1 MSGLN
6 INLVGI
12 SDLEKRFKNAPN
24 FMSEKIKSIIDDTL
38 INIQNKA
45 KQDVPVGK
53 TSKLKNSITHRLF
66 NFETGGFVS
75 AGNTSVKYAP
85 YVEFGTGEKF
95 KIPSYSNLNL
105 SELDEYAATFKR
117 TKKVNLPYRPYL
129 FPALATYY
137 NSMVSR
143 IKKATTEI

>member
-6 INLVGI
+6 IELVGI
-12 SDLEKRFKNAPN
+12 NNLEKRFKNAPITL
-24 FMSEKIKSIIDDTL
+24 SKEVKLIIDDT
-38 INIQNKA
+38 IIKIQTKA

-66 NFETGGFVS
+66 NFETGGFIS
-75 AGNTSVKYAP
+75 AGNANVKYAP

-105 SELDEYAATFKR
+105 SELDEYAATFRR

-129 FPALATYY
+129 FPALSTYY
-137 NSMVSR
+137 NSMISR
-143 IKKATTEI
+143 IAKATTTI